1 MKLSLTPVA
10 LVIAFTALACSR
22 KEVGAGAT
30 PLKAGP
36 DSAPVAAPAIPAPSA
51 PTASTPAAA
60 VPTAPPA
67 PSANA
72 ATSSGKEASLEG
84 TEAKG
89 KNGLA
94 IQRLVLASRVV
105 EREPE
110 VALAPKINEP
120 LLAFVEAKNGASED
134 QGIVV
139 TFEHESGTKVG
150 FVELNVPGGAKRWRT
165 WARTK
170 NLKEAGNWVAV
181 VRSTTGQELS
191 RTSFTVSEG

>member
-10 LVIAFTALACSR
+10 LVIAFTALACGK
-22 KEVGAGAT
+22 KEVGAGAA
-30 PLKAGP
+30 PMKAADDP
-36 DSAPVAAPAIPAPSA
+36 APVAAAANPAPSA
-51 PTASTPAAA
+51 QPASTPAAP
-60 VPTAPPA
+60 VPTPA
-67 PSANA
+67 QAQSANV
-72 ATSSGKEASLEG
+72 ATSADKDASFKV
-84 TEAKG
+84 TDAKG
-89 KNGLA
+89 KSSLA

-105 EREPE
+105 DREPE
-110 VALAPKINEP
+110 VALEPKINEP

-134 QGIVV
+134 EGIVV
-139 TFEHESGTKVG
+139 TFEHESGKKVG

-181 VRSTTGQELS
+181 VRSTTGQELG